1 MVVFLVFKSVSAT
14 KCTCDLC
21 MLFVL
26 SEPPFL
32 TDGNKDYTAA
42 RDSHEDHV
50 KEREHRARY
59 SLSHRTLPFYV
70 AIVTPG
76 LMTPAS
82 FLFGSWILAGI
93 ETPSP

>member
-1 MVVFLVFKSVSAT
+1 MAVFLAFESVSAT
-14 KCTCDLC
+14 ECTCDLC

-26 SEPPFL
+26 SKPRFL
-32 TDGNKDYTAA
+32 TDGNKDYTTA

-50 KEREHRARY
+50 KERERRARY
-59 SLSHRTLPFYV
+59 SLLHRTLLFHV